1 MKITDKF
8 NSNPRNVYRNN
19 KEDHR
24 MKKAFSLLLAGVM
37 CVGLLAGCGGQN
49 SESQSSTSSTSST
62 DSSTSTTAT
71 SETSNKKIDTLRIAF
86 VPSREPEEIITAT
99 EPLKQMLTD
108 ELATLG
114 YDVGEVDITVGTSYE
129 AVGEALAAGTADV
142 GLIPGGTYVL
152 YDDGCDVLLTATRDG
167 LSIDS
172 DNAKDWN
179 DNAPTE
185 PTTEQVTSY
194 RALMIAG
201 PSEKGKELAAKV
213 NAGEALTWEDVSSAN
228 WSVANSSSP
237 AGYIYPSL
245 WLQENFDK
253 NITDLPH
260 AVQSDSYGS
269 AFARLASG
277 QVDIL
282 CTYADARRDYEDE
295 WTTEYGMTNSIWDDT
310 AVVGVTP
317 AIYNDTISVSKTSPI
332 MDDDFK
338 QALGQAFINIGNTE
352 EGKEV
357 IAIYSHNGYQ
367 WAKSE
372 DYDSERAAQEMIQS
386 LNSAG

>member
-1 MKITDKF
+1 
-8 NSNPRNVYRNN
+8 
-19 KEDHR
+19 
-24 MKKAFSLLLAGVM
+24 MKKAFSLLLAGVL

-49 SESQSSTSSTSST
+49 SESQSSSTSSTNSTTSSASSTDSSANST
-62 DSSTSTTAT
+62 DSSTSTTAS

>member
-1 MKITDKF
+1 
-8 NSNPRNVYRNN
+8 
-19 KEDHR
+19 
-24 MKKAFSLLLAGVM
+24 MKKALSLLLAGVL

-49 SESQSSTSSTSST
+49 SESQSSSTSSTNSTTSSASSTDSSANST
-62 DSSTSTTAT
+62 DSSTSTTAS

-129 AVGEALAAGTADV
+129 AAGEALAAGTADV

-245 WLQENFDK
+245 WLQENFEK

>member
-1 MKITDKF
+1 M
-8 NSNPRNVYRNN
+8 
-19 KEDHR
+19 
-24 MKKAFSLLLAGVM
+24 
-37 CVGLLAGCGGQN
+37 
-49 SESQSSTSSTSST
+49 
-62 DSSTSTTAT
+62 
-71 SETSNKKIDTLRIAF
+71 
-86 VPSREPEEIITAT
+86 
-99 EPLKQMLTD
+99 
-108 ELATLG
+108 
-114 YDVGEVDITVGTSYE
+114 GTSYE

-172 DNAKDWN
+172 DSAKDWN

-213 NAGEALTWEDVSSAN
+213 NAGEALTWDDVSSAN

-245 WLQENFDK
+245 WLQENYDK

-277 QVDIL
+277 QVDIV

>member
-1 MKITDKF
+1 
-8 NSNPRNVYRNN
+8 
-19 KEDHR
+19 
-24 MKKAFSLLLAGVM
+24 MKKALSLLLAGVL

-49 SESQSSTSSTSST
+49 SESQSSSTSSTNSTTSSASSTDSSANST
-62 DSSTSTTAT
+62 DSSTSTTAS

-108 ELATLG
+108 ELTTLG

>member
-1 MKITDKF
+1 
-8 NSNPRNVYRNN
+8 
-19 KEDHR
+19 
-24 MKKAFSLLLAGVM
+24 MKKSVSFLIAGALCM
-37 CVGLLAGCGGQN
+37 GLLAGCG
-49 SESQSSTSSTSST
+49 SSAEE
-62 DSSTSTTAT
+62 TTAAQT
-71 SETSNKKIDTLRIAF
+71 EAAAEETAATEEETAAENKKIDTLRIAF

-99 EPLKQMLTD
+99 EPLKVLLSD
-108 ELATLG
+108 ELAKLG
-114 YDVGEVDITVGTSYE
+114 YDIGEVEITVGTSYE
-129 AVGEALAAGTADV
+129 AVGEALSAGTADV

-179 DNAPTE
+179 DNEPTE
-185 PTTEQVTSY
+185 PTTDQVTSY
-194 RALMIAG
+194 RALIIAG
-201 PSEKGKELAAKV
+201 PSEKGKAVAAKV
-213 NAGEALTWEDVSSAN
+213 NAGEALTWEDVSDLN

-245 WLQENFDK
+245 WLQDNFEK

-277 QVDIL
+277 QVDVL

-295 WTTEYGMTNSIWDDT
+295 WTGEYAMTNSIWEDT
-310 AVVGVTP
+310 DVIGVTP

-338 QALGQAFINIGNTE
+338 AALSEAFINIGNTE

-357 IAIYSHNGYQ
+357 IAIYSHNGYLPAQ
-367 WAKSE
+367 SS
-372 DYDSERAAQEMIQS
+372 DYDSERAAQELIQQ
-386 LNSAG
+386 LNSAQ

>member
-1 MKITDKF
+1 
-8 NSNPRNVYRNN
+8 
-19 KEDHR
+19 
-24 MKKAFSLLLAGVM
+24 MKKKALSLLLAGVM
-37 CVGLLAGCGGQN
+37 CVGLLAGCGGQD
-49 SESQSSTSSTSST
+49 SGTDTTDDSTNTE
-62 DSSTSTTAT
+62 TT
-71 SETSNKKIDTLRIAF
+71 ETGNKQIDTLRVAF
-86 VPSREPEEIITAT
+86 VPSREPDEIITAT

-108 ELATLG
+108 ELAKLG

-129 AVGEALAAGTADV
+129 AVGEALSAGTADV

-172 DNAKDWN
+172 DSAKDWN

-201 PSEKGKELAAKV
+201 PSEKGQELAAKV

-245 WLQENFDK
+245 WLQENFDH

-260 AVQSDSYGS
+260 AVQSD
-269 AFARLASG
+269 L
-277 QVDIL
+277 
-282 CTYADARRDYEDE
+282 
-295 WTTEYGMTNSIWDDT
+295 
-310 AVVGVTP
+310 
-317 AIYNDTISVSKTSPI
+317 
-332 MDDDFK
+332 
-338 QALGQAFINIGNTE
+338 
-352 EGKEV
+352 
-357 IAIYSHNGYQ
+357 
-367 WAKSE
+367 
-372 DYDSERAAQEMIQS
+372 S
-386 LNSAG
+386 LIHI

>member
-1 MKITDKF
+1 
-8 NSNPRNVYRNN
+8 
-19 KEDHR
+19 
-24 MKKAFSLLLAGVM
+24 MKKALSLLLAGVL

-49 SESQSSTSSTSST
+49 SESQSSSTSSTNSTTSSASSTDSSANST
-62 DSSTSTTAT
+62 DSSTSTSAS

-213 NAGEALTWEDVSSAN
+213 NAGETLTWEDVSSAN

-245 WLQENFDK
+245 WLQENYDK

-277 QVDIL
+277 QVDIV

>member
-1 MKITDKF
+1 
-8 NSNPRNVYRNN
+8 
-19 KEDHR
+19 
-24 MKKAFSLLLAGVM
+24 MKKALSLLLAGVM

-49 SESQSSTSSTSST
+49 SESQSSTSSTNSTTSSASSTDSSANST
-62 DSSTSTTAT
+62 DSSTSTTASSGT
-71 SETSNKKIDTLRIAF
+71 SSKKIDTLRIAF

-282 CTYADARRDYEDE
+282 CTYADARRDYEDK

>member
-1 MKITDKF
+1 
-8 NSNPRNVYRNN
+8 
-19 KEDHR
+19 
-24 MKKAFSLLLAGVM
+24 MKKALSLLLAGVL

-49 SESQSSTSSTSST
+49 SESQSSTSSTNSTTSSASSTDSSANST
-62 DSSTSTTAT
+62 DSSTSTTAS
-71 SETSNKKIDTLRIAF
+71 SETSSKKIDTLRIAF

>member
-1 MKITDKF
+1 
-8 NSNPRNVYRNN
+8 
-19 KEDHR
+19 
-24 MKKAFSLLLAGVM
+24 MKKALSLLLAGVL

-49 SESQSSTSSTSST
+49 SESQSSSTSSTNSTTSSASST
-62 DSSTSTTAT
+62 DSSTSTTAS

-372 DYDSERAAQEMIQS
+372 NYDSERAAQEMIQS

>member
-1 MKITDKF
+1 
-8 NSNPRNVYRNN
+8 
-19 KEDHR
+19 
-24 MKKAFSLLLAGVM
+24 MKKALSLLLAGVL

-49 SESQSSTSSTSST
+49 SESQSSSTSSTNSTTSSASSTDSSAKST
-62 DSSTSTTAT
+62 DSSTSTTAS

>member
-1 MKITDKF
+1 
-8 NSNPRNVYRNN
+8 
-19 KEDHR
+19 
-24 MKKAFSLLLAGVM
+24 MKKALSLLLAGVL

-49 SESQSSTSSTSST
+49 SESQSSSTSSTNSTTSSASSTDSSANST
-62 DSSTSTTAT
+62 DSSTSTTAS

-245 WLQENFDK
+245 WLQENFDE

-282 CTYADARRDYEDE
+282 CTYADARRDYEDK

>member
-1 MKITDKF
+1 
-8 NSNPRNVYRNN
+8 
-19 KEDHR
+19 
-24 MKKAFSLLLAGVM
+24 MKKLATMLLAGLM
-37 CVGLLAGCGGQN
+37 CVGLLAGCGQG
-49 SESQSSTSSTSST
+49 SETQEG
-62 DSSTSTTAT
+62 TSTESTESTESAGTDAAEDTAAAE
-71 SETSNKKIDTLRIAF
+71 ETGTENKTIDTLRIAF

-99 EPLKQMLTD
+99 EPLKQLLTD

-114 YDVGEVDITVGTSYE
+114 YDVKEVDITVGTSYE
-129 AVGEALAAGTADV
+129 AVGEALSAGTADV

-152 YDDGCDVLLTATRDG
+152 YDDGCDVLLTANRDG

-172 DNAKDWN
+172 DSAKDWN
-179 DNAPTE
+179 DQAPTE
-185 PTTEQVTSY
+185 ASDKQATSY

-201 PSEKGKELAAKV
+201 PSEKGKELAEKV
-213 NAGEALTWEDVSSAN
+213 NAGEELTWEDIDSAN
-228 WSVANSSSP
+228 WSVMNSSSP

-253 NITDLPH
+253 NITQLSH

-277 QVDIL
+277 QIDVL
-282 CTYADARRDYEDE
+282 CTYADARRDYVEK
-295 WTTEYGMTNSIWDDT
+295 WNSEYAMENSIWDDT
-310 AVVGVTP
+310 AVIGVTP

-332 MDDDFK
+332 MDDAFK
-338 QALGQAFINIGNTE
+338 AALADAFINIGNTE

-367 WAKSE
+367 KAAAE
-372 DYDSERAAQEMIQS
+372 DYDSERAAQKMIQE
-386 LNSAG
+386 LNSAS

>member
-1 MKITDKF
+1 
-8 NSNPRNVYRNN
+8 
-19 KEDHR
+19 
-24 MKKAFSLLLAGVM
+24 MKKLATMLLAGLM
-37 CVGLLAGCGGQN
+37 CVGLLAGCGQG
-49 SESQSSTSSTSST
+49 
-62 DSSTSTTAT
+62 
-71 SETSNKKIDTLRIAF
+71 SETQENTQTESTESAGTDAAEDAVGDTAAAEETGTENKTIETLRIAF

-99 EPLKQMLTD
+99 EPLKQLLTD
-108 ELATLG
+108 ELAKLG
-114 YDVGEVDITVGTSYE
+114 YDVNEVDITVGTSYE
-129 AVGEALAAGTADV
+129 AVGEALSAGTADV

-172 DNAKDWN
+172 DNPKDWN

-194 RALMIAG
+194 RALIIAG
-201 PSEKGKELAAKV
+201 PSEKGQELAAKV
-213 NAGEALTWEDVSSAN
+213 TAGEELTWEDVSSAN

-245 WLQENFDK
+245 WLQENYEK